1 MFKLGEIRKGFLELM
16 SFSLGTLS
24 ALCRGDGSFKEH
36 GGRLCGGWG
45 GTQMGTGSAALE
57 ARCAWLERSG
67 AQIASVVMA
76 RSKEEGPGNEQ

>member
-1 MFKLGEIRKGFLELM
+1 MQRRWRLQGAWGP
-16 SFSLGTLS
+16 
-24 ALCRGDGSFKEH
+24 ALRGV
-36 GGRLCGGWG
+36 G
-45 GTQMGTGSAALE
+45 GTSEMGTGSAALE